1 MLGYAVGLVL
11 PCARVTHHL
20 IQRPRVWDLLVHEL
34 ERQLIPPPTGALQV
48 WWICA
53 DDQLP
58 DNALEDRLSALLP
71 ANLRHGLR
79 RIPSGDLNRW
89 LRHSQAVIHLRFPQP
104 LHAVDPEQEL
114 LSQRLQAS
122 LTNWQTIDLVMHVDA
137 DRLSDQQRYRGRVRG
152 AGDDL
157 WPSALRGADSLL
169 TPPPLARSRDM
180 QRASDR
186 RLLWQAALLAL
197 LVVGARHL
205 APALAPS
212 LLVLLVGAWLMARQP
227 LRQCSQQYW
236 CLEQLLW
243 VQDTWQRFALRDC
256 PAERLPALPL
266 ADRGSGA
273 LDLRAALRSHQ
284 IWLWMQPEPE
294 PWGRPELV
302 DGIEAMRERQD
313 HLNALM
319 QMQCWR
325 QRLVQLLLAI
335 AAVLAVVAIKREGS
349 QLMEELLLVIGV
361 AIVAIGLATPVPM
374 VPLERLRHHLRQLE
388 EEGPELGRA
397 QRADALAE
405 PKLRASVEAAL
416 QRVGLAIVDLCDD
429 ALRAAQDHRRWLP

>member
-1 MLGYAVGLVL
+1 
-11 PCARVTHHL
+11 
-20 IQRPRVWDLLVHEL
+20 
-34 ERQLIPPPTGALQV
+34 
-48 WWICA
+48 
-53 DDQLP
+53 
-58 DNALEDRLSALLP
+58 
-71 ANLRHGLR
+71 
-79 RIPSGDLNRW
+79 
-89 LRHSQAVIHLRFPQP
+89 
-104 LHAVDPEQEL
+104 
-114 LSQRLQAS
+114 
-122 LTNWQTIDLVMHVDA
+122 
-137 DRLSDQQRYRGRVRG
+137 
-152 AGDDL
+152 
-157 WPSALRGADSLL
+157 
-169 TPPPLARSRDM
+169 
-180 QRASDR
+180 
-186 RLLWQAALLAL
+186 
-197 LVVGARHL
+197 
-205 APALAPS
+205 
-212 LLVLLVGAWLMARQP
+212 
-227 LRQCSQQYW
+227 
-236 CLEQLLW
+236 
-243 VQDTWQRFALRDC
+243 
-256 PAERLPALPL
+256 
-266 ADRGSGA
+266 
-273 LDLRAALRSHQ
+273 
-284 IWLWMQPEPE
+284 MQPEPE